1 MFDKLRIAIVLVVIG
16 AVSGLTI
23 YSVNLLTKDTIA
35 QNRIEKEQSY
45 YKELFFLDSDEEV
58 TFEVED
64 FVDEAIE
71 QQITLYD
78 ETGDVIG
85 YIYKGVEQNN
95 YGEVVVLLGMN
106 VDGTI
111 SNVVIS
117 STTNTPTFVK
127 VIRTVYLSNFQSQD
141 ASDITL
147 DGNTGA
153 TYTYTSVVNIVEDA
167 ATYFLGHRGDQDE

>member
-1 MFDKLRIAIVLVVIG
+1 MLDKLRIAIVLVVIG

-45 YKELFFLDSDEEV
+45 YKELFYLDNDEEV
-58 TFEVED
+58 SFEVED
-64 FVDEAIE
+64 FESEIIDQEI
-71 QQITLYD
+71 ILYSA
-78 ETGDVIG
+78 EGDVIG
-85 YIYKGVEQNN
+85 YIYKGTEQNN

-106 VDGTI
+106 LDGTI

-127 VIRTVYLSNFQSQD
+127 VIRTVYLSNFQSQHAD
-141 ASDITL
+141 DISL

-153 TYTYTSVVNIVEDA
+153 TYTYTSVASIVEDA
-167 ATYFLGHRGDQDE
+167 ASYFLEHRGEQDE